1 MTGVR
6 KLIATP
12 IVAAL
17 AFAGVLVPLGAFTL
31 SMFVVLIPAGA
42 DNEASFFFSLLV
54 AVVAYGLVKL
64 PFPGARRPV
73 IDAFMEAA
81 DRVADWAGF
90 EYIPDPN

>member
-1 MTGVR
+1 MR

-12 IVAAL
+12 VVAAL
-17 AFAGVLVPLGAFTL
+17 AFAGPLVPLGTFIT
-31 SMFVVLIPAGA
+31 SMFGVLIPAGA
-42 DNEASFFFSLLV
+42 APDAAFFFSLLV
-54 AVVAYGLVKL
+54 AVVAYALVKL
-64 PFPGARRPV
+64 PLPGARRPA